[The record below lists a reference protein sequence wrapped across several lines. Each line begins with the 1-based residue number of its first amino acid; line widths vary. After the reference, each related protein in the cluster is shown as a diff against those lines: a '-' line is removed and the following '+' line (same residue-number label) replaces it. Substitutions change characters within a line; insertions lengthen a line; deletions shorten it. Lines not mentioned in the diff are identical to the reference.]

1 MGIDAQAAALV
12 SQVVGDGGVNPL
24 LFVLAVAALCLVVRI
39 LLPQDQALLLLALA
53 LVPAA
58 PVIGVNPWVIIITLL
73 ATFSTWFFPSQTVGY
88 LVAYDASEERLFTH
102 GQARRVCFGFT
113 VVLLLSLALTVPYWK
128 LIGLV

>member
-39 LLPQDQALLLLALA
+39 LLPQDQALLLLAL
-53 LVPAA
+53 VPAA
-58 PVIGVNPWVIIITLL
+58 PVIGVDPWVIIITLL

-113 VVLLLSLALTVPYWK
+113 VVLLLSLAFTVPYWK